1 MKNLNDN
8 TLKTSSKTKTSNSTH
23 INTTNANTNT
33 ISTKVR
39 EAGVVGA
46 GGAGFPTH
54 VKLAAQAEIV
64 IVNGAECEPLL
75 KTDQQL
81 AALYP
86 QQLIKGLTLAM
97 EATGAQEGII
107 ALKAK
112 YKEAIVALKPY
123 LTEQIQIAIMPDIYP
138 AGDEVITIWLT
149 TGRRVPAG
157 KIPLDIGAVVNNV
170 QTLLNIARACDGEPV
185 TTRTLTVTGAVN
197 KPVTVTVPIGTSLRE
212 VLELAGGGRSEDL
225 VYINGGPMMGKLI
238 MDLSDPVT
246 KTTGGLIALPKDH
259 LLILRKSKSLETILR
274 IAKTVCEQCSFCT
287 ELCPR
292 HLIGHELSPHLLIRA
307 VNYKTLAKTS
317 MLTSALTCSE
327 CGVCEAY
334 ACPVGISP
342 LRVNLALKAE
352 LRDKG
357 LKYQGDLGNVD
368 PMAEHRLIPTSRLL
382 DRLNLR
388 KFYSEALLSTE
399 SYVPEEVNL
408 KLQQHIGAPA
418 EAIVKVG
425 DVVSV
430 GQVVGE
436 IPVGALGAR
445 VHASLSGTV
454 TQVTHQMITIRKGVA
469 TK

>member
-1 MKNLNDN
+1 MPKVGERMNEM
-8 TLKTSSKTKTSNSTH
+8 
-23 INTTNANTNT
+23 T
-33 ISTKVR
+33 ISVKVR

-64 IVNGAECEPLL
+64 VVNGAECEPLL

-81 AALYP
+81 AALFP
-86 QQLIKGLTLAM
+86 EQLIRGLTLAM
-97 EATGAQEGII
+97 EATGAKQGII

-112 YKEAIVALKPY
+112 YKEAITALEPY
-123 LTEQIQIAIMPDIYP
+123 VTEQVTIAIMPDIYP

-149 TGRRVPAG
+149 TGRRVPPG
-157 KIPLDIGAVVNNV
+157 GIPLNIGVVVNNV
-170 QTLLNIARACDGEPV
+170 QTLINVARAYDGEPV
-185 TTRTLTVTGAVN
+185 TTRTLTVTGAVRN
-197 KPVTVTVPIGTSLRE
+197 PITVTVPIGTSLRE

-225 VYINGGPMMGKLI
+225 MYLNGGPMMGSVI
-238 MDLSDPVT
+238 TDLADPVT

-259 LLILRKSKSLETILR
+259 LLIKRKSKSLETILR
-274 IAKTVCEQCSFCT
+274 IAKTVCEQCCFCT

-292 HLIGHELSPHLLIRA
+292 HMIGHELSPHLLIRA
-307 VNYKTLAKTS
+307 VNYKTLGKPS

-342 LRVNLALKAE
+342 LRVNQALKAE
-352 LRDKG
+352 LRAKG

-368 PMAEHRLIPTSRLL
+368 PMAEHRLIPTSRLI

-388 KFYSEALLSTE
+388 SLYSEATLSLE
-399 SYVPEEVNL
+399 SYSPDEVTL

-418 EAIVKVG
+418 ETIVKVG
-425 DVVSV
+425 DIVSH
-430 GQVVGE
+430 GQVLGE
-436 IPVGALGAR
+436 IPVGTLGAR
-445 VHASLSGTV
+445 IHASLSGTV
-454 TQVTHQMITIRKGVA
+454 IQVTPQTITIRKGGA
-469 TK
+469 TQ

>member
-1 MKNLNDN
+1 MGENLNDKTVN
-8 TLKTSSKTKTSNSTH
+8 T
-23 INTTNANTNT
+23 NTTNINT
-33 ISTKVR
+33 IGTKVR

-54 VKLAAQAEIV
+54 VKFTAQAEIV

-81 AALYP
+81 AALFP
-86 QQLIKGLTLAM
+86 EQLIKGLSLAM
-97 EATGAQEGII
+97 EATGAKKGII
-107 ALKAK
+107 ALKTK
-112 YKEAIVALKPY
+112 YKEAIVALQPY
-123 LTEQIQIAIMPDIYP
+123 LTETMQISIMPDIYP

-157 KIPLDIGAVVNNV
+157 KIPLDIGVVVNNV
-170 QTLLNIARACDGEPV
+170 QTLLNVARACDGEPV

-197 KPVTVTVPIGTSLRE
+197 KPITVTVPIGTSLRE

-225 VYINGGPMMGKLI
+225 IYINGGPMMGKLI
-238 MDLSDPVT
+238 TDLSEPVT
-246 KTTGGLIALPKDH
+246 KTTGGLIALPTDH
-259 LLILRKSKSLETILR
+259 LLILRKSKPLETILR

-292 HLIGHELSPHLLIRA
+292 HIIGHELSPHLLIRA
-307 VNYKTLAKTS
+307 VNYMKLGKTS

-352 LRDKG
+352 LRAKG
-357 LKYQGDLGNVD
+357 LIYLGDLGNVD

-388 KFYSEALLSTE
+388 KFYSEAPLSTE
-399 SYVPEEVNL
+399 RHVPEEVTL

-436 IPVGALGAR
+436 IPVGLLGAR
-445 VHASLSGTV
+445 IHASLSGTV
-454 TQVTHQMITIRKGVA
+454 MKVTPQTITIRKGGA
-469 TK
+469 AK